1 MENNASIPILIPLE
15 QEKFWMQIREIIRD
29 EVSKA
34 EKYKR
39 ENTSYETPG
48 LTYKPLYKIT
58 EVCTFSGSPG
68 PPYTIG

>member
-1 MENNASIPILIPLE
+1 
-15 QEKFWMQIREIIRD
+15 MQIREIIRD